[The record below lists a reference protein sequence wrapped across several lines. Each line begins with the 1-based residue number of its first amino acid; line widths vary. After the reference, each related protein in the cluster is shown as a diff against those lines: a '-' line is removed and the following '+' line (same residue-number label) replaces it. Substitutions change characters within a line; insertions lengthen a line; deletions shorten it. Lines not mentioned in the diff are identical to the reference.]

1 MIHIDEHS
9 TRTRPVPRTLH
20 EAFGPYA
27 ELDVGHPPKPH
38 KGDVLVGV
46 VSALIL
52 AGLLIVALFGR

>member
-9 TRTRPVPRTLH
+9 TRTRPIPRTLH

-27 ELDVGHPPKPH
+27 ELEPLTPPQPH
-38 KGDVLVGV
+38 RGDVVVGV